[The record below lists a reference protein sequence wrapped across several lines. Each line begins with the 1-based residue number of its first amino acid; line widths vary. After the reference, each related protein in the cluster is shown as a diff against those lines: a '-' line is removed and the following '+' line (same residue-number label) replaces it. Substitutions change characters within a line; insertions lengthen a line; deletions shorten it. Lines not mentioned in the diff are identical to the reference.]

1 MDETIEVSEKW
12 INEKNRN
19 QYEFSKKYI
28 KKENLGVHKDQRDY
42 VLF

>member
-19 QYEFSKKYI
+19 
-28 KKENLGVHKDQRDY
+28 
-42 VLF
+42 